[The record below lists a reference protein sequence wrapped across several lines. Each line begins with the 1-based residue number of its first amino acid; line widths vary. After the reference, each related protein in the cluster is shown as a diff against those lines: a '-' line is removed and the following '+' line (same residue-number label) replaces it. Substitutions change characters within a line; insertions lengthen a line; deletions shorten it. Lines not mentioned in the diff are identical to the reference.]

1 MTIEEAI
8 AHSREKEFKINKEAD
23 DKTRVII
30 MNSIDDQL
38 RAIIN
43 CQQKV
48 HHDLMQQL
56 LPCYGYVG
64 NSFEELHQNVKNDAY
79 VKIMRMV
86 PDPGGEGEDWVLYED
101 EEGNRFCAFLIRWV
115 DGPIKEN

>member
-8 AHSREKEFKINKEAD
+8 AHSRENKEAD
-23 DKTRVII
+23 DKKRVII
-30 MNSIDDQL
+30 INPIDDHL

-43 CQQKV
+43 RQQKV

-64 NSFEELHQNVKNDAY
+64 NSFEELHQNVENDAY

-86 PDPGGEGEDWVLYED
+86 PDPGEEDWVLYED
-101 EEGNRFCAFLIRWV
+101 EEGNHFCAFLIRWV